1 MQPEEAGNFHYD
13 PTSAATS
20 PVRFCERERTAVSFR
35 DLSTQHQANSR
46 ASWLGGEK
54 WDEQI
59 GGVRKSWAV
68 VNDRKLH
75 SRPLER
81 PLDQN
86 FSADFEHS
94 FGGIADQIDQ

>member
-1 MQPEEAGNFHYD
+1 M
-13 PTSAATS
+13 
-20 PVRFCERERTAVSFR
+20 SFR
-35 DLSTQHQANSR
+35 DLSAQDKTDSR
-46 ASWLGGEK
+46 ASWLGREK

-68 VNDRKLH
+68 VNDRKLN

-86 FSADFEHS
+86 FSADFEHG
-94 FGGIADQIDQ
+94 FGGIAD